1 MKKLI
6 QQYAK
11 DLTSGRLASGYE
23 HSYRV
28 YHLSREIGDSMDY
41 EDDILHASCFLHD
54 IQMAMGPGHP
64 KSSAEK
70 AKAILQE
77 TGFKPAK
84 IDRVYS
90 AILNHMPGGEVESI
104 EGELLHD
111 ANLLDSIGAIGI
123 CRLSIG
129 SFFWHHFKTM
139 EDVLDYLKKWLAHAE
154 NFYFPKSKEMAKDK
168 ISFMSLAV
176 KQFSQE
182 LSL

>member
-1 MKKLI
+1 MKKII

-11 DLTSGRLASGYE
+11 DLTAGRLASGYE

-28 YHLSREIGDSMDY
+28 YHLSREIGDNLEY

-54 IQMAMGPGHP
+54 IQMSLGHP
-64 KSSAEK
+64 QSSAEK
-70 AKAILQE
+70 ARAILQE

-84 IDRVYS
+84 ISRVYS
-90 AILNHMPGGEVESI
+90 AILNHMPGGKAEST
-104 EGELLHD
+104 EGKLLHD
-111 ANLLDSIGAIGI
+111 ANLLDSMGAIGI

-129 SFFWHHFKTM
+129 SFFWHHYKTM
-139 EDVLDYLKKWLAHAE
+139 EDVLAYLKEWLAHAE
-154 NFYFPKSKEMAKDK
+154 NFYFQKSKEMAKDK
-168 ISFMSLAV
+168 ITFMNLAV

>member
-11 DLTSGRLASGYE
+11 DLAADRLASGYE

-54 IQMAMGPGHP
+54 IQMSLGHP
-64 KSSAEK
+64 QSSAER
-70 AKAILQE
+70 ARAILQE
-77 TGFKPAK
+77 TGFEPAK
-84 IDRVYS
+84 ITRVYS
-90 AILNHMPGGEVESI
+90 AILNHMPGGKAESI
-104 EGELLHD
+104 EGKLLHD

-139 EDVLDYLKKWLAHAE
+139 EDVLAYQKKWLAHAE
-154 NFYFPKSKEMAKDK
+154 NFYFQKSKGMAKDK
-168 ISFMSLAV
+168 ISFMSLTV

-182 LSL
+182 LNL